1 MSWAAYISNSL
12 VNRQDANKH
21 VYNNVLTGAAIYGH
35 NGTEWA
41 TTQGLTIKPDEIKAI
56 ANVFNQKTNSI
67 PSIVFGGK
75 KYQITHY
82 EQGKFMYCKIKDG
95 GATVAKTKQAYIFGI
110 YNTTQKYKYDGK
122 EMPQSVGMCN
132 TAVEELANS
141 LVSQGF

>member
-12 VNRQDANKH
+12 VNRQDAAKH

-35 NGTEWA
+35 NGAEWA

-95 GATVAKTKQAYIFGI
+95 GATVAKTTQAYIFGI

>member
-12 VNRQDANKH
+12 VNRQDAAGH

-35 NGTEWA
+35 NGSEWA

-56 ANVFNQKTNSI
+56 TNVFNQKTNSI

-95 GATVAKTKQAYIFGI
+95 GATVAKTTQAYIFGI

-132 TAVEELANS
+132 TVVEELANS

>member
-12 VNRQDANKH
+12 VNRQDAAGH

-35 NGTEWA
+35 NGAEWA

-95 GATVAKTKQAYIFGI
+95 GATVAKTNKALIIGVYS
-110 YNTTQKYKYDGK
+110 TTKKYKVDGK
-122 EMPQSVGMCN
+122 ELAQSVGMCN
-132 TAVEELANS
+132 TAVEELANQLS
-141 LVSQGF
+141 GQGY

>member
-12 VNRQDANKH
+12 VNRQDAAGH

-35 NGTEWA
+35 NGSEWA

-95 GATVAKTKQAYIFGI
+95 GATVAKTTQAYIFGI

-132 TAVEELANS
+132 TVVEELANS